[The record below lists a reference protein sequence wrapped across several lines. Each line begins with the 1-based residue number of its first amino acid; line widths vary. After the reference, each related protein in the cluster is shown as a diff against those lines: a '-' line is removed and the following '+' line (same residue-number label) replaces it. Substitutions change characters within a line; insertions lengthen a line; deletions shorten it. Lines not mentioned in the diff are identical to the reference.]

1 MTFSLSLVFLG
12 VVFFA
17 SALSGVFGMAGGL
30 ILMGFLLAWMP
41 ATTAIAV
48 HGIIQMGSNASRA
61 WLSRRYIDWHI
72 VAWIVLGVVVAALLL
87 ASLRYTPSENVVLLL
102 IGGMP
107 VLVWL
112 PRRWFR
118 FDVSRPVDAILCG
131 LVAGGLTIAA
141 GVSGPTID
149 IGFVR
154 TRLDRRTVVA
164 SKAAIQVIAHTIKVV
179 FYFQAVLALE
189 RGQWGW
195 IVLAIP
201 LSFLGTRS
209 GNAILKRLTDASFR
223 GWTRWLV
230 TLVGGYYAV
239 RGVIGLI

>member
-1 MTFSLSLVFLG
+1 MTFPLSLAFLG
-12 VVFFA
+12 VVFGT

-30 ILMGFLLAWMP
+30 ILLGFLLAWLP

-48 HGIIQMGSNASRA
+48 HGVIQLGANGSRA
-61 WLSRRYIDWHI
+61 FLSRHYIDWRI
-72 VAWIVLGVVVAALLL
+72 VGWIVLGVMLAAGLL
-87 ASLRYTPSENVVLLL
+87 AWLRYTPDERVVMLL
-102 IGGMP
+102 IGVLP

-118 FDVSRPVDAILCG
+118 LDVSRPLDAVLCG
-131 LVAGGLTIAA
+131 CVAGGLTIAA

-164 SKAAIQVIAHTIKVV
+164 SKATIQVIAHALKVV
-179 FYFQAVLALE
+179 FYWQAALALS
-189 RGQWGW
+189 RGEWGW
-195 IVLAIP
+195 ITLAIP
-201 LSFLGTRS
+201 LSFLGTRA
-209 GNAILKRLTDASFR
+209 GNAILRRLTDASFR

-230 TLVGGYYAV
+230 TLVGGYYIV
-239 RGVIGLI
+239 RGIMAW